1 MSNQTELRHL
11 RYFLAVAE
19 DLHFRKAAERLYI
32 SQPGLSRQIK
42 QFEEQLGYP
51 VFERN
56 NRKVSLT
63 PAGAYLQN
71 EVSAL
76 LKKLDGIVQH
86 ARLLHDGME
95 GRLNFGYVGSAMQ
108 EIIPELFLR
117 FRADRPNIRYGLEAL
132 SNREQ
137 VARLLTYDIDIG
149 FVRLERLPRELE
161 SKAMFVE
168 TFSLVLPG
176 NHPLTSANFS
186 SVEQLREEGF
196 ILFEPAYSQT
206 YYDSVMTIF
215 ADAGFTPEVSHRTVH
230 ATTIYRLVE
239 NGFGVSVVPTSLK
252 KGYVANVKF
261 IELTDIPQRTTLSAV
276 WRRDD
281 ENPIVQAFVEL
292 FWRQYLVGSKV
303 VGSAV

>member
-1 MSNQTELRHL
+1 MSNQIELRHL

-19 DLHFRKAAERLYI
+19 DLHFRRAAERLYI

-42 QFEEQLGYP
+42 QLEEQIGCPL
-51 VFERN
+51 FERN
-56 NRKVSLT
+56 NRNVALT
-63 PAGAYLQN
+63 PAGTYLKV
-71 EVSAL
+71 EVAGML
-76 LKKLDGIVQH
+76 RKLDGVVQH
-86 ARLLHDGME
+86 ARLLHQGME

-108 EIIPELFLR
+108 DIIPELFLR
-117 FRADRPNIRYGLEAL
+117 FRAERPNIHYGLEAL

-137 VARLLTYDIDIG
+137 VARLLTHDIDIG

-161 SKAMFVE
+161 SKAMFVD

-176 NHPLTSANFS
+176 NHPLTSASFS
-186 SVEQLREEGF
+186 GIEQLRNEGF
-196 ILFEPAYSQT
+196 ILFESAYSQT
-206 YYDSVMTIF
+206 YYDRVMTIF

-239 NGFGVSVVPTSLK
+239 NGFGVSIVPTSLK
-252 KGYVANVKF
+252 EGYVANVKF

-281 ENPIVQAFVEL
+281 DNPALRAFVKL
-292 FWRQYLVGSKV
+292 F
-303 VGSAV
+303 

>member
-42 QFEEQLGYP
+42 QLEEQIGCPL
-51 VFERN
+51 FERN
-56 NRKVSLT
+56 NRNVALT
-63 PAGAYLQN
+63 PAGTYLKV
-71 EVSAL
+71 EVAGL
-76 LKKLDGIVQH
+76 LRKLDGVVQH
-86 ARLLHDGME
+86 ARLLHEGME

-108 EIIPELFLR
+108 DIIPELFLR
-117 FRADRPNIRYGLEAL
+117 FRAERPNIRYGLEAL
-132 SNREQ
+132 GNREQ
-137 VARLLTYDIDIG
+137 VARLLTHDIDIG
-149 FVRLERLPRELE
+149 FVRLERLPRELD
-161 SKAMFVE
+161 SKAMFVD

-176 NHPLTSANFS
+176 NHPLNAANFS
-186 SVEQLREEGF
+186 SVEQLRNEGF
-196 ILFEPAYSQT
+196 ILFESAYSQT
-206 YYDSVMTIF
+206 YYDRVMTIF
-215 ADAGFTPEVSHRTVH
+215 ADAGFTPNVSHSTVH

-239 NGFGVSVVPTSLK
+239 NGFGVSIVPTSLK

-281 ENPIVQAFVEL
+281 DNPALRAFVKL
-292 FWRQYLVGSKV
+292 F
-303 VGSAV
+303 